1 MKQFFFTISI
11 CVMNVFANAQ
21 KVFPLYNGTVPNNKP
36 CAKQEVSPAE
46 GRVQG
51 ILQPTLTAYFPAV
64 KDSLKTVVIVC
75 PGGGYAR
82 LAIQHEGYQVAEALN
97 KKGITAFVLKYRNPI
112 DAECFENREIVAFQ
126 DAQQAIKM
134 VRDRAIEWDINPEK
148 VGIMGFSA
156 GGHLA
161 STAATHFKTT
171 VIQNIENTNL
181 KPDFA
186 ILAYPVISFSDSLA
200 HKGSRDNMLGK
211 NASIEKI
218 NLYSNELQI
227 TPETP
232 PTFLMHAADDKS
244 VVVQNSLVFY
254 SALLKNKVPA
264 EIHLFQKGGH
274 GFGLNNKLEQVDWL
288 QNVFAWLKT
297 NSFAKANAY

>member
-1 MKQFFFTISI
+1 MKQFFFTLSI
-11 CVMNVFANAQ
+11 CVMNVVANAQ

-36 CAKQEVSPAE
+36 CAKQEASPAE

-134 VRDRAIEWDINPEK
+134 VRDHAIEWDINPEK